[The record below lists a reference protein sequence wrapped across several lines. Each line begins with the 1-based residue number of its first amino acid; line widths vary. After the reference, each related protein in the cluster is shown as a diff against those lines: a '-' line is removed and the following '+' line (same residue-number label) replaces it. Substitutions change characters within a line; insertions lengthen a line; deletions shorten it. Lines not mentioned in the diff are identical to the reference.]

1 MSDMKLTE
9 RIAADF
15 KTAMLARDSFT
26 TELLSGLKAAIL
38 NEEVAKSARDT
49 GLSEEAIEQ
58 LIAREAK
65 KRDEAAGLFEQGGNQ
80 ESADKERREAV
91 VLKAYLPEQMSEDDL
106 KKLIDETV
114 AELKPEGMKDM
125 GRVIGAVKAKA
136 GNTADGALI
145 ANLVKASLQ

>member
-1 MSDMKLTE
+1 MALKE

-38 NEEVAKSARDT
+38 NEEVAKGVRDE
-49 GLSEEAIEQ
+49 GLADGAIEA
-58 LIAREAK
+58 LIAREVK
-65 KRDEAAGLFEQGGNQ
+65 KRDEAAGLYEQGGNQ
-80 ESADKERREAV
+80 TSADKERREAA
-91 VLKAYLPEQMSEDDL
+91 VLKEYLPEQMSEADL
-106 KKLIDETV
+106 QKVVDETI
-114 AELKPEGMKDM
+114 AELKPEGMKGM

-145 ANLVKASLQ
+145 ANLVKTSLQ

>member
-1 MSDMKLTE
+1 MSDIKLTD

-15 KTAMLARDSFT
+15 KAAMLARDSFT

-38 NEEVAKSARDT
+38 NEEVAKGARET

-65 KRDEAAGLFEQGGNQ
+65 KRDEAAVLFDQGGNQ
-80 ESADKERREAV
+80 ESADKERKEAE
-91 VLKAYLPEQMSEDDL
+91 VLKAYLPEQMGEEEL
-106 KKLIDETV
+106 TALIDSV
-114 AELKPEGMKDM
+114 VDELKPEGMKDM

-136 GNTADGALI
+136 GNSADGALV
-145 ANLVKASLQ
+145 AKLVKDRLQ

>member
-1 MSDMKLTE
+1 MSDMKLTD

-15 KTAMLARDSFT
+15 KAAMLARDSFT

-38 NEEVAKSARDT
+38 NEEVAKGARET

-65 KRDEAAGLFEQGGNQ
+65 KRDEAAVLFDQGGNQ
-80 ESADKERREAV
+80 ESADKERKEAE
-91 VLKAYLPEQMSEDDL
+91 VLKAYLPEQMGEEEL
-106 KKLIDETV
+106 TALIDSV
-114 AELKPEGMKDM
+114 VDELKPEGMKDM

-136 GNTADGALI
+136 GNSADGALV
-145 ANLVKASLQ
+145 AKLVKDRLQ